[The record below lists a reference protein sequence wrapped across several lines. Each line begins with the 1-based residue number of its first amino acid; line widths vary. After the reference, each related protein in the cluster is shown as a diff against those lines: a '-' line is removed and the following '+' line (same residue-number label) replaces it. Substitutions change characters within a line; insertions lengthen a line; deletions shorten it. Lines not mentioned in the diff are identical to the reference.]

1 MDFRDMPKQCYDV
14 ISFHDCKCDN
24 VADDDIVL
32 VIWHLRS
39 TDIGSSQFTS
49 SPICKFFNYQKNL
62 KYER

>member
-32 VIWHLRS
+32 VI
-39 TDIGSSQFTS
+39 
-49 SPICKFFNYQKNL
+49 
-62 KYER
+62 